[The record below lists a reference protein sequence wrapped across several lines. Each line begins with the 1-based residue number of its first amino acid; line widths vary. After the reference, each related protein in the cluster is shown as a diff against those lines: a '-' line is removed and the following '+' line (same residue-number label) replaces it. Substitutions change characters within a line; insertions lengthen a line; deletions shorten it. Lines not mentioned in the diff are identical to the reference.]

1 MYTVRWTGIIERMI
15 GGASIINVEKVE
27 NLPGFPEGIMGPTLA
42 AMTQEQAMAS
52 GAEFVMGEVSG
63 VSASGDYR
71 VVSADS
77 GDLQAK
83 AVIVAAGSTLRL
95 LGIPG

>member
-1 MYTVRWTGIIERMI
+1 MTQGQ
-15 GGASIINVEKVE
+15 
-27 NLPGFPEGIMGPTLA
+27 
-42 AMTQEQAMAS
+42 AMTS

-63 VSASGDYR
+63 ISASGDYR

-95 LGIPG
+95 LGIPGEEEFTGRGVSQCATCDGPL

>member
-1 MYTVRWTGIIERMI
+1 
-15 GGASIINVEKVE
+15 
-27 NLPGFPEGIMGPTLA
+27 
-42 AMTQEQAMAS
+42 MTS

-83 AVIVAAGSTLRL
+83 AVIVAAGFTLRL
-95 LGIPG
+95 LGIPGEEEFTARRVSQCATCDGPL

>member
-1 MYTVRWTGIIERMI
+1 
-15 GGASIINVEKVE
+15 
-27 NLPGFPEGIMGPTLA
+27 
-42 AMTQEQAMAS
+42 MTQEQAMAS

-95 LGIPG
+95 LGIPGEEEFTGRGVSQCATCDGPL

>member
-1 MYTVRWTGIIERMI
+1 
-15 GGASIINVEKVE
+15 
-27 NLPGFPEGIMGPTLA
+27 
-42 AMTQEQAMAS
+42 MTQEQAMAS

-95 LGIPG
+95 LGIPGEEEFTGQRVSQCATCDGPL